1 MQWLMTFS
9 YEITSH
15 LLRLKHKKLVDYMI
29 RRILIILCL
38 FCFNTSL
45 VTAAEENRVITF
57 AVGHDHEK
65 MLTNNYPIYR
75 ASWQFL
81 SQSLALLG
89 YELEAI
95 VLPWA
100 RANYYTQ
107 TGKADGLFL
116 AANLP
121 GREKWAVLSSPIGFG
136 AFGGFYHKDKQQ
148 NKALIAS
155 VRLGV
160 HDKILS
166 GYHADEFLEVATAQQ
181 GFKLLFNQKIDRFV
195 MSESYGNYLLNT
207 ELAKFRNT
215 ILFDS
220 EVIEKR
226 SIHIAFAKD
235 IAKSLQALSV
245 VNKAIEL
252 GIDKGLYHAAMAEN
266 KVSKEMLLLNT
277 DTE

>member
-1 MQWLMTFS
+1 
-9 YEITSH
+9 
-15 LLRLKHKKLVDYMI
+15 MI
-29 RRILIILCL
+29 RTVLIIICLLCT
-38 FCFNTSL
+38 NISSIK
-45 VTAAEENRVITF
+45 AGEKSKVITF

-65 MLTNNYPIYR
+65 MLTDNYPIYR

-81 SQSLALLG
+81 SESLALKG
-89 YELEAI
+89 YGLEAI

-121 GREKWAVLSSPIGFG
+121 GREKWAVLSNPIGVG
-136 AFGGFYHKDKQQ
+136 AFGGFYHKDKKQ
-148 NKALIAS
+148 NENIIAS

-166 GYHADEFLEVATAQQ
+166 GYHTDEFLEVGTAQQ

-207 ELAKFRNT
+207 ELVEYRNT
-215 ILFDS
+215 ISFDS
-220 EVIEKR
+220 ELIEKR

-235 IAKSLQALSV
+235 IAKSLKALNV
-245 VNKAIEL
+245 VNEAIEL
-252 GIDKGLYHAAMAEN
+252 GIEEGLYHAAMARN
-266 KVSKEMLLLNT
+266 KVPQKMLLSKEA
-277 DTE
+277 EK